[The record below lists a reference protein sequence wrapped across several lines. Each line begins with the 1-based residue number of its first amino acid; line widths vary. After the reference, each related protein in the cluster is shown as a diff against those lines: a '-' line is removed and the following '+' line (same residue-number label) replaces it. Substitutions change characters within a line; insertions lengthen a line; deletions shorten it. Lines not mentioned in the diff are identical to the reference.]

1 MWTFVSRDQE
11 HSPFNLCH
19 EPGRK
24 RWSAA
29 LILSGA
35 VHLIAIGLACW
46 PAAPTFVKPNLL
58 AMGEGGS
65 STPANVALYVPHDI
79 QSATQLAP
87 KLPLPSVHA
96 AEKNKAKPMQRHNVL
111 EQEKSADNREL
122 GSQLGSSADGPVYGD
137 EVKPALPVA
146 FSDPN
151 IPRGDLPSG
160 LQGDVVVEIT
170 IDVQGNVSE
179 AKLLQGV
186 GHGIDER
193 VVAAAREW
201 HFHPATRNGVAVLSK
216 QDYRF
221 HFPS

>member
-1 MWTFVSRDQE
+1 MWTFLSRDQK

-24 RWSAA
+24 RWRAA
-29 LILSGA
+29 LSASGA
-35 VHLIAIGLACW
+35 VHLIIIGLACW

-65 STPANVALYVPHDI
+65 SAPADVALYVPHEI
-79 QSATQLAP
+79 RSATQLAP
-87 KLPLPSVHA
+87 KLPLPSTRQLERH
-96 AEKNKAKPMQRHNVL
+96 KHNPQKRHNVL
-111 EQEKSADNREL
+111 EQDKSADNREIGSEL
-122 GSQLGSSADGPVYGD
+122 GSTTDGPAYGD

-146 FSDPN
+146 FTDPN
-151 IPRGDLPSG
+151 IPRGDVPSG

-179 AKLLQGV
+179 ARLLQGV

-201 HFHPATRNGVAVLSK
+201 HFHPATRNGIAVLSK